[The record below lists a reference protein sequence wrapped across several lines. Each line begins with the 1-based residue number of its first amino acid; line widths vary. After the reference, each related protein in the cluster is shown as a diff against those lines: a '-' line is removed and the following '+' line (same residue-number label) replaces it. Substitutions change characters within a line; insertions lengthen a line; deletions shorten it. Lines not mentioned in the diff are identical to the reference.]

1 MIQHPARQVHL
12 DFHTS
17 EHIPDVG
24 RLFDKKQW
32 QEALKIGRVNAINI
46 FAKGHHGWAY
56 YPTKAGA
63 VHPTLDRDLLGEQI
77 AACHQIGVRCPIYF
91 TVGWSVHDAETH
103 PEWIV
108 RDKAGNI
115 WPTDPKLLGTP
126 APDDRRQACSWRY
139 LCPSAGYMDLILA
152 QTAEILQAYQ
162 VDGFWYDICG
172 GPVCY
177 CDTCLAGMRA
187 EGYDP
192 ELEADARAYNALKWE
207 RFMTACNDL
216 VLQHFP
222 EATIYYNGTTVMY
235 PDSRH
240 SCHDGDYWKLNT
252 HYELEDL
259 PTTWGGYDKFS
270 MRSKYFLKT
279 GKQIIAMS
287 GKFHTSWGEF
297 GGFKHPDALRYEA
310 ATQIAHGAACNF
322 GDQLHPSGLM
332 DMGTYANLGE
342 AFKYVEQIEDYGLP
356 SKVASN
362 LGLWRTGVES
372 DDQGVV
378 SMLLETQTDYDVVYP
393 EEDLSVYDAIILT
406 GQASLTVEQAA
417 KLRAYVA
424 GGGGLLVLGESA
436 LGPDKTAFVLD
447 VGATTGWAHARA
459 PWQAGKTG
467 FLLDVGATFLGPANY
482 DIDYTVVGDTLAGGM
497 VQSPFLNYA
506 AAIRVEPDADAEVL
520 ATVKEP
526 YFDRTY
532 AKFCSHQNTPN
543 RLETAPH
550 PAALKKGRVLFLPH
564 CLGDLYYRL
573 GARVH
578 RDVFRNALGLIYRQP
593 LVETDMP
600 SCGRIT
606 LMKQEHRNRYVVH
619 LMYAPALQ
627 RGRCLVIE
635 DLVPLYDVPIKLR
648 VPEEI
653 QKVYLVPSSEP
664 LTVSVEDGV
673 VGVTVPKVE
682 CHQAVVFE
690 Y

>member
-342 AFKYVEQIEDYGLP
+342 AFKHGFEHPGEKSIVTLARLSTLSFQLSLYFEGWIKRLCQQTSGDIYTVYAGGDDVFLIGPWAIMTDLAQEITGEFQRYTCNPGLTLSGGMTFIHGKYP
-356 SKVASN
+356 VYQAADDAGQALDKAKRIDGKNAFTFLDRPWKWTEFSELSADFNKLEHIISDLN
-362 LGLWRTGVES
+362 GPHGLLQVL
-372 DDQGVV
+372 QQLAK
-378 SMLLETQTDYDVVYP
+378 M
-393 EEDLSVYDAIILT
+393 EEDWQQSHADKKRTWGRWMWMGDYRLTRLARLQKNKELAGEIEKVLEELKKEFYCNIIRWGT
-406 GQASLTVEQAA
+406 AA
-417 KLRAYVA
+417 RWVQLYTR
-424 GGGGLLVLGESA
+424 
-436 LGPDKTAFVLD
+436 
-447 VGATTGWAHARA
+447 
-459 PWQAGKTG
+459 KTG
-467 FLLDVGATFLGPANY
+467 SD
-482 DIDYTVVGDTLAGGM
+482 
-497 VQSPFLNYA
+497 
-506 AAIRVEPDADAEVL
+506 
-520 ATVKEP
+520 K
-526 YFDRTY
+526 
-532 AKFCSHQNTPN
+532 
-543 RLETAPH
+543 
-550 PAALKKGRVLFLPH
+550 
-564 CLGDLYYRL
+564 
-573 GARVH
+573 
-578 RDVFRNALGLIYRQP
+578 
-593 LVETDMP
+593 
-600 SCGRIT
+600 
-606 LMKQEHRNRYVVH
+606 
-619 LMYAPALQ
+619 
-627 RGRCLVIE
+627 
-635 DLVPLYDVPIKLR
+635 
-648 VPEEI
+648 
-653 QKVYLVPSSEP
+653 
-664 LTVSVEDGV
+664 
-673 VGVTVPKVE
+673 
-682 CHQAVVFE
+682 
-690 Y
+690 